1 MPDVP
6 TAVSESTS
14 PLSGIASEA
23 KAVPHTQVH
32 ATLRRTLEHLQDV
45 VAFLLM
51 LVLLVFSLQTL
62 WGLARMA
69 FLGEARANE
78 VLSEII
84 SVLILME
91 LYRLMIFYIREHR
104 VSVALT
110 VEVALISTLQEVML
124 KGPHGYEWLQIVGM
138 ALLLSVLGGLLAL
151 ERWMTHW
158 RKEMR
163 ETDAR

>member
-6 TAVSESTS
+6 PAVSESTLPQVGC
-14 PLSGIASEA
+14 PLEA
-23 KAVPHTQVH
+23 KTVPHTQVH
-32 ATLRRTLEHLQDV
+32 ATLRRTLELLQDV

-51 LVLLVFSLQTL
+51 LVLLFVSVQTL

-78 VLSEII
+78 MLSEII

-110 VEVALISTLQEVML
+110 VEVALISMLQEVML
-124 KGPHGYEWLQIVGM
+124 KGPHGYEWLQIVGI
-138 ALLLSVLGGLLAL
+138 ALLLSVLGGILAL

-158 RKEMR
+158 RKEIR